1 MTLSAVQRTNSDR
14 LIPVVVKTAVAD
26 NPLHGRIFNIQRFS
40 LNDGQGIRT
49 LVFFKGC
56 PHRCPWCANPESMS
70 PRIQTIKRQA
80 KCLNCR
86 TCLQDPDECPSGA
99 MEYVGED
106 IGLPELM
113 ARLLKDEVFF
123 RSSGG
128 GVTLSGGEV
137 LMQHAF
143 AGALLQEIQS
153 IGIHA
158 AIETA
163 GDAPLDHLLA
173 LTDHCDQV
181 LYDFKI
187 MDLSLARSAL
197 NMNQPRVLENFSALA
212 QRRVKL
218 LPRLPLIPG
227 YTLTLENMQ
236 RILDFLKPFHLNEIH
251 LLPFHKYGEAKYP
264 LLGKTYSLH
273 KTPVPN
279 AETLA
284 PYRAL
289 AESHGYRVT
298 LGG

>member
-1 MTLSAVQRTNSDR
+1 MTLSAVPHISSDV
-14 LIPVVVKTAVAD
+14 LIPVVMKNAVAEKS
-26 NPLHGRIFNIQRFS
+26 LTGRIFNVQRFS

-86 TCLQDPDECPSGA
+86 TCMQDPVECPSGA

-106 IGLPELM
+106 VTLSDLM

-143 AGALLQEIQS
+143 ASQLLLALQAL
-153 IGIHA
+153 GIHTA
-158 AIETA
+158 VETA
-163 GDAPLDHLLA
+163 GDAPLDHLLS

-181 LYDFKI
+181 LFDFKI
-187 MDLSLARSAL
+187 MDISLARSLL
-197 NMNQPRVLENFSALA
+197 NMNQPRVLENFSTLA
-212 QRRVKL
+212 KRGVKL
-218 LPRLPLIPG
+218 LPRLPLVPG
-227 YTLTLENMQ
+227 FTMTLENMRQ
-236 RILDFLKPFHLNEIH
+236 ILNFLTPFNLNEIH

-264 LLGKTYSLH
+264 LLSKTYSMH
-273 KTPVPN
+273 KTPVPD
-279 AETLA
+279 AETIA
-284 PYRAL
+284 PFCTL
-289 AESHGYRVT
+289 AESEGYRVT

>member
-1 MTLSAVQRTNSDR
+1 MTLSAAPRTSSDLR
-14 LIPVVVKTAVAD
+14 IPVMEATERR
-26 NPLHGRIFNIQRFS
+26 GRIFNIQRFS

-70 PRIQTIKRQA
+70 PRIQVIKRQA

-86 TCLQDPDECPSGA
+86 TCLQDPNECPSGA

-106 IGLPELM
+106 ITLPDLM
-113 ARLLKDEVFF
+113 TRLLKDEIFF

-137 LMQHAF
+137 LMQYTF
-143 AGALLQEIQS
+143 AGELLRELQAL
-153 IGIHA
+153 GIPT

-163 GDAPLDHLLA
+163 GDAPLGHLLTLA
-173 LTDHCDQV
+173 DHCDQV

-187 MDLSLARSAL
+187 MDPAQARAVL
-197 NMNQPRVLENFSALA
+197 NMDQPRVLQNFTALA
-212 QRRVKL
+212 RRGVKL

-227 YTLTLENMQ
+227 FTLTLENMQ
-236 RILDFLKPFHLNEIH
+236 QILDFLQPFNLTEIH

-264 LLGKTYSLH
+264 LLDKTYSMY
-273 KTPVPN
+273 KTTAPDAAAIAPFYAM
-279 AETLA
+279 AEK
-284 PYRAL
+284 Y
-289 AESHGYRVT
+289 GYTVT

>member
-1 MTLSAVQRTNSDR
+1 MTSLAVPRISSELR
-14 LIPVVVKTAVAD
+14 IPVINA
-26 NPLHGRIFNIQRFS
+26 PERQGRIFNIQRFS

-56 PHRCPWCANPESMS
+56 LHRCPWCANPESMS
-70 PRIQTIKRQA
+70 PRIQIIKRQA

-86 TCLQDPDECPSGA
+86 TCLQDPVECPSGA

-106 IGLPELM
+106 ITVADLM
-113 ARLLKDEVFF
+113 TRLLKDEIFF

-143 AGALLQEIQS
+143 ASELLKELQAL
-153 IGIHA
+153 GIST

-173 LTDHCDQV
+173 LAGHCDQV

-187 MDLSLARSAL
+187 MDPAQARSVL
-197 NMNQPRVLENFSALA
+197 NMNQPRVLQNFTALA
-212 QRRVKL
+212 RRGVKL

-227 YTLTLENMQ
+227 FTLTLENIQ
-236 RILDFLKPFHLNEIH
+236 HILDFLQPFNLTEIH

-264 LLGKTYSLH
+264 LLDKTYSMH
-273 KTPVPN
+273 KTKVPDASAIAPFYAM
-279 AETLA
+279 AEK
-284 PYRAL
+284 Y
-289 AESHGYRVT
+289 GYNVT

>member
-1 MTLSAVQRTNSDR
+1 MTSLAAPRISSELR
-14 LIPVVVKTAVAD
+14 IPVINA
-26 NPLHGRIFNIQRFS
+26 PERQGRIFNIQRFS

-70 PRIQTIKRQA
+70 PRIQIIKRQA

-86 TCLQDPDECPSGA
+86 TCLQDPSECPSGA

-106 IGLPELM
+106 LPLSALM
-113 ARLLKDEVFF
+113 TRLLKDDVFF

-143 AGALLQEIQS
+143 AGELLTALQNL
-153 IGIHA
+153 GIHT

-163 GDAPLDHLLA
+163 GDAPQNHLLS

-187 MDLSLARSAL
+187 MDPAQARSVL
-197 NMNQPRVLENFSALA
+197 NMNQPRVLENFTALA
-212 QRRVKL
+212 QRGVKL

-227 YTLTLENMQ
+227 FTLTLENM
-236 RILDFLKPFHLNEIH
+236 RHILDFLKPFNLHEIH

-264 LLGKTYSLH
+264 LLDKTYSMH
-273 KTPVPN
+273 KIPVPDAATIAPFQAM
-279 AETLA
+279 AEK
-284 PYRAL
+284 Y
-289 AESHGYRVT
+289 GYKVT

>member
-1 MTLSAVQRTNSDR
+1 MTLSAAPRTSSD
-14 LIPVVVKTAVAD
+14 LKIPVTEAVESR
-26 NPLHGRIFNIQRFS
+26 GRIFNIQRFS

-70 PRIQTIKRQA
+70 PRIQVIKRQA

-106 IGLPELM
+106 ITLPALM
-113 ARLLKDEVFF
+113 TRLLKDEIFF

-143 AGALLQEIQS
+143 AGELLKELQDL
-153 IGIHA
+153 GIST

-163 GDAPLDHLLA
+163 GDAPQDHLLA
-173 LTDHCDQV
+173 LSDRCDQV

-187 MDLSLARSAL
+187 MDPALARSVL
-197 NMNQPRVLENFSALA
+197 NMNQARVLQNFTALA
-212 QRRVKL
+212 QRGVKL
-218 LPRLPLIPG
+218 LPRIPLIPG
-227 YTLTLENMQ
+227 FTLSIENMQ
-236 RILDFLKPFHLNEIH
+236 QILDFLHPFNLTEIH

-264 LLGKTYSLH
+264 LLDKTYSMH
-273 KTPVPN
+273 KTKVPDAATIAPLYAM
-279 AETLA
+279 AEK
-284 PYRAL
+284 Y
-289 AESHGYRVT
+289 GYNVT

>member
-1 MTLSAVQRTNSDR
+1 MTLSAAPHTSSDLR
-14 LIPVVVKTAVAD
+14 IPVMTEQEKQ
-26 NPLHGRIFNIQRFS
+26 GRIFNIQRFS

-70 PRIQTIKRQA
+70 PRIQTVKRLT

-99 MEYVGED
+99 LEYLGED
-106 IGLPELM
+106 IGLQALM
-113 ARLLKDEVFF
+113 DRILKDEIFF

-143 AGALLQEIQS
+143 ASQLLRELQAL
-153 IGIHA
+153 GIHT

-163 GDAPLDHLLA
+163 GDVPVDHLLSV
-173 LTDHCDQV
+173 TDHCDQV

-187 MDLSLARSAL
+187 MDPARARSVL
-197 NMNQPRVLENFSALA
+197 NMNQPRVLENFTTLA
-212 QRRVKL
+212 TRGVTL

-227 YTLTLENMQ
+227 YTMTSENMQ
-236 RILDFLKPFHLNEIH
+236 QILDFLQPFNLDEIH
-251 LLPFHKYGEAKYP
+251 LLPFHKYGEAKYA
-264 LLGKTYSLH
+264 LLGKTYSMH
-273 KTPVPN
+273 KTQVPDATTIASFRTM
-279 AETLA
+279 AEQC
-284 PYRAL
+284 
-289 AESHGYRVT
+289 GYKVIS
-298 LGG
+298 GG